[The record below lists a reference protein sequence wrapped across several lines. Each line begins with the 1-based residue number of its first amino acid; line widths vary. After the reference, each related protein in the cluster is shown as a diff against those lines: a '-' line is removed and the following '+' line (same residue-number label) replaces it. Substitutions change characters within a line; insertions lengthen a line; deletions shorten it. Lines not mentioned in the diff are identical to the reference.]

1 MAKYIFH
8 SKVCILSAVDA
19 YRDPH
24 KGALSDDKT
33 VSSAIH
39 DDDNYQRLAA
49 AMSLSLMEALGMDI
63 KALRTAVTTDWK
75 AYSTK

>member
-1 MAKYIFH
+1 M
-8 SKVCILSAVDA
+8 
-19 YRDPH
+19 
-24 KGALSDDKT
+24 SDDKN
-33 VSSAIH
+33 VSSDVYDKDDDDN

-49 AMSLSLMEALGMDI
+49 AISLPLMEALGMDI

>member
-1 MAKYIFH
+1 
-8 SKVCILSAVDA
+8 LSAVDS